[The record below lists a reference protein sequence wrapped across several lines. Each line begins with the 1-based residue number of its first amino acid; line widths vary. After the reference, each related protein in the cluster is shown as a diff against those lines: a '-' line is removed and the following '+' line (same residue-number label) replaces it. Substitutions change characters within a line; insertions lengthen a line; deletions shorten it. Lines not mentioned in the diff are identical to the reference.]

1 MFHELLVLVDEQDR
15 ETGQAEKMDV
25 HREGLLHRAFS
36 IFIFTPQGEMLLQRR
51 AMDKYHCGGLW
62 TNACCSH
69 PRPGEKV
76 EEAAK
81 RRLQE
86 ELGIDVGLQKIFHF
100 IYRAEFE
107 NGLTE
112 HEFDHVFIGEYAG
125 DIPFNAAE
133 VMDTRYLS
141 TEALL
146 PLVQQSPETFT
157 PWFRIALPRVMEW
170 RRQQK
175 ISE

>member
-1 MFHELLVLVDEQDR
+1 MFHELIVLVDEQDR

>member
-1 MFHELLVLVDEQDR
+1 MPHEFIVLVNEQDR
-15 ETGQAEKMDV
+15 ETGQAEKMEV
-25 HREGLLHRAFS
+25 HREGWLHRAFS
-36 IFIFTPQGEMLLQRR
+36 IFIFTPAGEMLLQRR
-51 AMDKYHCGGLW
+51 ALDKYHCGGLW

-76 EEAAK
+76 EEAAR

-86 ELGIDVGLQKIFHF
+86 ELGIGVELQKIFHF
-100 IYRAEFE
+100 TYRAEFE

-112 HEFDHVFIGEYAG
+112 HEFDHVFVGEYAG
-125 DIPFNAAE
+125 EVPFNEKE

-141 TEALL
+141 TDALL
-146 PLVQQSPETFT
+146 PLVEQSPETFT

-175 ISE
+175 KSE

>member
-175 ISE
+175 KSE

>member
-125 DIPFNAAE
+125 DVPFNAAE

-141 TEALL
+141 TNALL

-175 ISE
+175 KSE